1 MKAANAVIFALL
13 FSLVLA
19 GCGAREQIP
28 NEAPAAIAASKGSAL
43 APLPKLDLRHDTS
56 LESQIAEIASQAQGR
71 VGVSAV
77 LLETGD
83 AAELNAD
90 AQFPMQ
96 SVYKLPIAMAVGHAS
111 SVGKLSLGQQVNV
124 RPSDFVRLGVRSPI
138 RNQFPQGGV
147 FTIREL
153 LAQAISES
161 DGTASDVLLEQAG
174 GPAGVM
180 DYLSKLGVDQMFV
193 KDSEKDT
200 FKDWDT
206 QYRNS
211 ASPRAT
217 VELLRQLQ
225 FGGGIAADTR
235 QELLY
240 LMKSSVPGWRRI
252 RHYLP
257 KDVEVAHKTG
267 TGGTNSVDANTTDTN
282 TGVKTSAAPTPPIVP
297 RVKPS
302 PSPTGSPQIISS
314 ATNDVGIIYL
324 PNGKHILIAV
334 YVSDSTAPAFV
345 REGTIAQIAK
355 AVWNRWSGQ

>member
-1 MKAANAVIFALL
+1 MRPAIVVIFALL
-13 FSLVLA
+13 FI
-19 GCGAREQIP
+19 GCGVRDEIP
-28 NEAPAAIAASKGSAL
+28 SDASTASAASKTGIAS
-43 APLPKLDLRHDTS
+43 LPKLDLRHDTS

-96 SVYKLPIAMAVGHAS
+96 SVYKLPIAMAVLYAS
-111 SVGKLSLGQQVNV
+111 SVGKLSLNKQISV
-124 RPSDFVRLGVRSPI
+124 RPADFVRLGVRSPL
-138 RNQFPQGGV
+138 RNEFPQGGV

-161 DGTASDVLLEQAG
+161 DGTANDILLEQAG

-180 DYLSKLGVDQMFV
+180 DYLKELGVGEMFV
-193 KDSEKDT
+193 RDSEKDI

-211 ASPRAT
+211 ATPRAT
-217 VELLRQLQ
+217 VELLRALNS
-225 FGGGIAADTR
+225 GAGIAPDPR
-235 QELLY
+235 EELLY
-240 LMKSSVPGWRRI
+240 LLKTSGPGYRRI
-252 RHYLP
+252 KHLLP
-257 KDVEVAHKTG
+257 KGVEIAHKTG
-267 TGGTNSVDANTTDTN
+267 TGGTKPVDLPAANVATN
-282 TGVKTSAAPTPPIVP
+282 TLNTPD
-297 RVKPS
+297 VKPS
-302 PSPTGSPQIISS
+302 PTPVGSPQIISS
-314 ATNDVGIIYL
+314 STNDVGIIYL

-334 YVSDSTAPAFV
+334 YVSDSTAPAFI

-355 AVWNRWSGQ
+355 AVWDRWS

>member
-1 MKAANAVIFALL
+1 MVMKAANAVIFALL
-13 FSLVLA
+13 FSMIFA
-19 GCGAREQIP
+19 GCGIKDEIP
-28 NEAPAAIAASKGSAL
+28 GEAPAAAAPKSGI
-43 APLPKLDLRHDTS
+43 APLPKLNLRHDTF

-83 AAELNAD
+83 AAQLNGD

-96 SVYKLPIAMAVGHAS
+96 SVYKVPIAMAVLYAS
-111 SVGKLSLGQQVNV
+111 SMGKVSLSQQVSV
-124 RPSDFVRLGVRSPI
+124 RPSDFVRAGVRSPI
-138 RNQFPQGGV
+138 RNLFPQGGV

-161 DGTASDVLLEQAG
+161 DGTANDVLLEQAG

-180 DYLSKLGVDQMFV
+180 DYLQKLSVNGMFV
-193 KDSEKDT
+193 MDSEKDI

-211 ASPRAT
+211 ASPHAT

-225 FGGGIAADTR
+225 FGAGIAPDPR

-240 LMKSSVPGWRRI
+240 LMKSSGPGYRRLK
-252 RHYLP
+252 HLLP
-257 KDVEVAHKTG
+257 KDIEIAHKTG
-267 TGGTNSVDANTTDTN
+267 TGGTKPVELPAANTATNAMPVLTN
-282 TGVKTSAAPTPPIVP
+282 TP
-297 RVKPS
+297 RPKPS
-302 PSPTGSPQIISS
+302 ARPSGSPQIMSS

-324 PNGKHILIAV
+324 PNGRHILIAV
-334 YVSDSTAPAFV
+334 YVADSTAPAFI

-355 AVWNRWSGQ
+355 AVWDRWSGQ